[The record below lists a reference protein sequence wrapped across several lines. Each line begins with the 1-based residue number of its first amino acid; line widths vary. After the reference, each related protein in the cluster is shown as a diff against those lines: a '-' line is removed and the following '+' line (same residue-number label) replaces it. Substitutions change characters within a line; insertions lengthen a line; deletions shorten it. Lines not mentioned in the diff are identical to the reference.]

1 MACFL
6 VQPLFL
12 AASPAIALPPQS
24 QKFKPKTFDTR
35 TSSEDLAQVV
45 RTSSEDLA
53 HRLHPA
59 SRVQSTSFLARTFG
73 AHFDLARAH
82 FPRPRLAWPQK
93 WVRRRGRLCQR
104 VPAT

>member
-12 AASPAIALPPQS
+12 AASPAIVIVLPP

-45 RTSSEDLA
+45 TA
-53 HRLHPA
+53 F
-59 SRVQSTSFLARTFG
+59 T
-73 AHFDLARAH
+73 
-82 FPRPRLAWPQK
+82 
-93 WVRRRGRLCQR
+93 R
-104 VPAT
+104 VPGAVDVFPGPYLWCAF

>member
-45 RTSSEDLA
+45 TA
-53 HRLHPA
+53 F
-59 SRVQSTSFLARTFG
+59 T
-73 AHFDLARAH
+73 
-82 FPRPRLAWPQK
+82 
-93 WVRRRGRLCQR
+93 R
-104 VPAT
+104 VPGAVDVFPGPYLWCAF